1 MSARASFEALAPAL
15 LAAVGGI
22 AAHLAWGNSSLTAA
36 TAVLGAAGGSVLF
49 GSVTHTAV
57 PQERTEPPPAPVTS
71 RKGETALIDAM
82 PGAILLLDRD
92 QVIRHANNEAVAM
105 FGLPGPQDLPVAI
118 LRARRLLDRIGQ
130 AFQHGVAS
138 TLEFSLSRASEL
150 HLLAHIRPI
159 GDGEVLVAILDQ
171 TNEHRAQ
178 ESHRDFVANAS
189 HELKTPLAAVAGIIE
204 TLLGHAR
211 QDPAATER
219 FLGLLGEQTDRM
231 TRLIQDLL
239 SLNRVELNERVLP
252 DEPNELV
259 SLLSEVVDSLRPVAE
274 VWGVNLVFNP
284 PDQPIIAKADRE
296 EISQLF
302 RNLVDNA
309 IKYGGKDG
317 TVEVGVV
324 TTLPDEPETVAIS
337 VRDEGPGIAREHLPR
352 LTERFYR
359 VNVKRSREKGGTGL
373 GLAICKHIANRHR
386 GRLEI
391 QSRLGEGSTFTV
403 VLPVMEPEAV
413 ARELEAASDSDPVAH
428 AS

>member
-1 MSARASFEALAPAL
+1 MTLRSSFEALAPAL
-15 LAAVGGI
+15 LAAGGGI
-22 AAHLAWGNSSLTAA
+22 AAHFAWGNSSLTAA
-36 TAVLGAAGGSVLF
+36 TAVLGAAAGSVLF
-49 GSVTHTAV
+49 GASVNITAPHRREV
-57 PQERTEPPPAPVTS
+57 PTPAPAPAAPQQS
-71 RKGETALIDAM
+71 EAALIDAL
-82 PGAILLLDRD
+82 PGAILLIDRD
-92 QVIRHANNEAVAM
+92 QMIRHANGEAVSM
-105 FGLPGPQDLPVAI
+105 FGLPGRQDLPVAI

-138 TLEFSLSRASEL
+138 TQEFSLSRASEL
-150 HLLAHIRPI
+150 YLVAHIRPV
-159 GDGEVLVAILDQ
+159 GDGEVLVAIQDQ

-189 HELKTPLAAVAGIIE
+189 HELKTPLAAVSGIIE

-211 QDPAATER
+211 DDPAATER

-252 DEPNELV
+252 DEPNEIV
-259 SLLSEVVDSLRPVAE
+259 GLLAEVVDSLRPVAD
-274 VWGVNLVFNP
+274 VWGASLTFDP
-284 PDQPIIAKADRE
+284 PADPIIARADRD

-317 TVEVGVV
+317 TVTVALQTVI
-324 TTLPDEPETVAIS
+324 PDEPGMVAIS
-337 VRDEGPGIAREHLPR
+337 VTDEGPGIAREHLPR

-391 QSRLGEGSTFTV
+391 QSRVGEGSTFKV
-403 VLPVMEPEAV
+403 VLPVMPAEELAEAFDS
-413 ARELEAASDSDPVAH
+413 ASVAH
-428 AS
+428 V